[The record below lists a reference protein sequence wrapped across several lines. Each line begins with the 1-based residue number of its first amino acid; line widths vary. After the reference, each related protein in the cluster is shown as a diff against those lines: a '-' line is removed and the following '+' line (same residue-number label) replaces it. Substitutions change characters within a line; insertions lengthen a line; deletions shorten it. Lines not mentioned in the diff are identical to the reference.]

1 MQGKVHVNVQC
12 MHDCFQDC
20 LQFFGNLFKFGVT
33 GLHVIVGS
41 KTTNCKLSL
50 EKYNQ
55 LLESLAGSCCCI
67 QFMLRDKDMVSFSS
81 SVVRME
87 YKKKQN
93 RV

>member
-1 MQGKVHVNVQC
+1 MCNVC
-12 MHDCFQDC
+12 MIVSKIVCNS
-20 LQFFGNLFKFGVT
+20 LEIYL
-33 GLHVIVGS
+33 GLAQQVLMSLLGA
-41 KTTNCKLSL
+41 KPTNCKLSL

-81 SVVRME
+81 SVVTME
-87 YKKKQN
+87 YKKN